1 MCWMPHSARACP
13 LLGPSLAALR
23 EQLTALG
30 AVMEAEGTE
39 GPEAPPAPFAVL
51 SAGLHCPAAGA
62 RGPWAWRGGCEEPSS
77 LAAASPPGERSR
89 GRFEG
94 AV

>member
-1 MCWMPHSARACP
+1 MCWMPRSARACP

-62 RGPWAWRGGCEEPSS
+62 RGPWEPSS
-77 LAAASPPGERSR
+77 LAAASPPSERSR